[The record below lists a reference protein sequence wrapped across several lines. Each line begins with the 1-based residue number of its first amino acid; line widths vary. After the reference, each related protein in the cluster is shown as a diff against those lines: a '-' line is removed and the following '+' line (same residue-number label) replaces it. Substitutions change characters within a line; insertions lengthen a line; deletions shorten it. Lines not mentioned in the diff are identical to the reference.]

1 MSSEIGSIMDSLN
14 DLLEAERAALLA
26 GNLEK
31 LTSMAERKEALIE
44 ALNAAEQ
51 TDLELLQELDSK
63 VKRNQTL
70 LNGALD
76 GIRTVARRM
85 AAFRRVRGSLETYD
99 ATPLSV
105 LRKPFASN
113 RNEPVVVSII
123 SGDSEFA
130 LNSVAV
136 VTGKKPRPRTA
147 KSVEF
152 DVLINAPSSLIKRCE
167 LARTPPAV

>member
-1 MSSEIGSIMDSLN
+1 MSSEIGSIMVSLN

-99 ATPLSV
+99 A
-105 LRKPFASN
+105 KG
-113 RNEPVVVSII
+113 EKSII
-123 SGDSEFA
+123 
-130 LNSVAV
+130 
-136 VTGKKPRPRTA
+136 
-147 KSVEF
+147 
-152 DVLINAPSSLIKRCE
+152 DVDLETSFEKR
-167 LARTPPAV
+167 A